1 MVGDDVGHIYRVLL
15 CEFQR
20 PPKSA
25 LVFFEHLMLS
35 SEVGAFLIDLH
46 FYDPLSVLLCVVMF
60 LSTVPLKI
68 VMGKQF
74 FQDFAK

>member
-1 MVGDDVGHIYRVLL
+1 MGDEVGHIYRVLL

-25 LVFFEHLMLS
+25 LVFFEHLMLP
-35 SEVGAFLIDLH
+35 SEVGAFLIDLV
-46 FYDPLSVLLCVVMF
+46 FNDPLSMLLCFCVFVNRP
-60 LSTVPLKI
+60 VKHRY
-68 VMGKQF
+68 GKAI